1 LFVPG
6 TAQAGW
12 QTVCDRVPVAKMVP
26 GTIHR
31 PVFVPEPSLR
41 CRQVWI
47 SETALAPES
56 EDVTFYIRDLDQICL
71 ELDYPL
77 DQCWEI
83 LAGGN

>member
-1 LFVPG
+1 V
-6 TAQAGW
+6 
-12 QTVCDRVPVAKMVP
+12 VAA
-26 GTIHR
+26 
-31 PVFVPEPSLR
+31 SLKN
-41 CRQVWI
+41 
-47 SETALAPES
+47 